1 VKDARLGK
9 VSLTIFS
16 LSLLPNRITSDDVGF
31 FRRRRSEATM
41 GAGVAARRVVQRAE
55 PEAMPLRAVIRAHS
69 RKLGGTLAAHLEQ
82 VLAPAAAKGFRT
94 MGPAEVA
101 RLLGIQEST
110 LREFAR
116 ENGIGSQEKSR
127 RSYTVEDLGEL
138 RRRLEAGSRV
148 KGKYIPA
155 RREGDHLQVI
165 VLVNFKGGS
174 AKTTTSA
181 HLMQYLALRGYRT
194 LGIDLDPQ
202 ASLTALLG
210 VSAEIDIGEAD
221 TMYGAIRLFDER
233 RPMSEIVRPTY
244 LPNLKLAPGGLEIM
258 EFEHEVPRKMMKDK
272 SGLVFDRVQ
281 EAIGSV
287 ESDYDVVVIDC
298 PPNLGFLTLSALAAA
313 TAAVITIHPQF
324 IDVMSMQH
332 FLTMTCDFLDAIAE
346 GLGGEDTTYDW
357 MRYLVTRYE
366 PNDGPQNDMVA
377 LLRSQFGPYVLNHP
391 ALKST
396 AISDAGLTNQTVY
409 EVDRSAFNRATYD
422 RAVES
427 IDAVNGEIEGLIR
440 KAWGRT

>member
-1 VKDARLGK
+1 
-9 VSLTIFS
+9 
-16 LSLLPNRITSDDVGF
+16 
-31 FRRRRSEATM
+31 M

-174 AKTTTSA
+174 AKTTTSV
-181 HLMQYLALRGYRT
+181 RGR
-194 LGIDLDPQ
+194 P
-202 ASLTALLG
+202 SR
-210 VSAEIDIGEAD
+210 
-221 TMYGAIRLFDER
+221 MRL
-233 RPMSEIVRPTY
+233 
-244 LPNLKLAPGGLEIM
+244 
-258 EFEHEVPRKMMKDK
+258 
-272 SGLVFDRVQ
+272 
-281 EAIGSV
+281 
-287 ESDYDVVVIDC
+287 
-298 PPNLGFLTLSALAAA
+298 
-313 TAAVITIHPQF
+313 
-324 IDVMSMQH
+324 
-332 FLTMTCDFLDAIAE
+332 
-346 GLGGEDTTYDW
+346 
-357 MRYLVTRYE
+357 
-366 PNDGPQNDMVA
+366 
-377 LLRSQFGPYVLNHP
+377 
-391 ALKST
+391 
-396 AISDAGLTNQTVY
+396 
-409 EVDRSAFNRATYD
+409 
-422 RAVES
+422 
-427 IDAVNGEIEGLIR
+427 
-440 KAWGRT
+440 